1 MQSVIQSTGPRTVG
15 ARNFRAL
22 WAGVGI
28 TNLADGVVK
37 LTLPLVAVSMT
48 DSPALVA
55 GITLANT
62 LPWLLFSLPAGVLAD
77 RVDRRR
83 LIMAS
88 TVVRALILAV
98 LVAGFLADALPL
110 AGLYAGALALGIAEV
125 FTDTTRM
132 SVVPMVVPRNRMES
146 AYAKLTATET
156 VANEFIGPPLGGL
169 LAAAGLAVALGA
181 GGVGYAAALLALA
194 LMTGPY
200 RSNRHPGS
208 TPSASGLRADIREG
222 VRYVWRERVLRTL
235 LLVAGAASGCW
246 AAWMSV
252 IVVYA
257 VAPGPLDLSRS
268 EYGLLIGA
276 LGVGRRAGRQCRAGA
291 HPPAGKAGRP
301 HRVDGL
307 FRRAAGGT
315 GDLLVAPADRRDH
328 PPGRRRQ
335 RRLERHLQF
344 PARARRPRRD
354 DGALQRGESPDELGI
369 DAARGSAR
377 RLHRGTDQ
385 RPSGLLG
392 RGSAVCP
399 GDRGDVAYGQL
410 AGVPAVGS
418 PRERL
423 HGSRLT
429 RRDPRCRR

>member
-181 GGVGYAAALLALA
+181 GGIGYAGALLALA

-208 TPSASGLRADIREG
+208 APSASGLRGDIREG

-276 LGVGRRAGRQCRAGA
+276 LGVGGVLGASVAPALTRRL
-291 HPPAGKAGRP
+291 GRP
-301 HRVDGL
+301 VVL
-307 FRRAAGGT
+307 TASMACFAVLLAAPAISSSPPLIAVTTLLGGT
-315 GDLLVAPADRRDH
+315 GSGAWNVTYSSLRALVV
-328 PPGRRRQ
+328 
-335 RRLERHLQF
+335 
-344 PARARRPRRD
+344 
-354 DGALQRGESPDELGI
+354 PDEMMG
-369 DAARGSAR
+369 RY
-377 RLHRGTDQ
+377 
-385 RPSGLLG
+385 SG
-392 RGSAVCP
+392 V
-399 GDRGDVAYGQL
+399 
-410 AGVPAVGS
+410 
-418 PRERL
+418 
-423 HGSRLT
+423 SRLT
-429 RRDPRCRR
+429 SWGSMPLGALLAGFTAELIGVRAVFWGGAALCVLVIAVTLRTVSSPEFRRVEARANASSDRD